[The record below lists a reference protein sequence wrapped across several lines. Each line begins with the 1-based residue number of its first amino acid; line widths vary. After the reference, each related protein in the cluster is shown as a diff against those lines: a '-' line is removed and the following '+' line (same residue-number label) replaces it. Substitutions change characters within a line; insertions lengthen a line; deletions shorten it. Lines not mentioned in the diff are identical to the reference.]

1 MKQNIAI
8 AVAAVLIVGAGWREW
23 TWTGFPSGVS
33 ESVEEQAFAE
43 RLEKVPLNIGE
54 WEGTDLEKM
63 DPRERAT
70 AGISGELSRN
80 YHNRRT
86 GETVAMFIVSGNARQ
101 VAQHTPN
108 QCYVAAGYTMMHEPG
123 PYSVEVGSATV
134 DFSTTEFKKEQ
145 VGGTQLLRIFWTW
158 SFDGK
163 WEAPRFERVK
173 LAGRPALY
181 KMYLS
186 TDEFRSGGRSVEKTP
201 SLAFIRDVLPVLNAT
216 LFPTT
221 AEAAPA
227 EAVPTESAPAEAAQ
241 AEVPAG

>member
-33 ESVEEQAFAE
+33 ESVEEQLFAE

-86 GETVAMFIVSGNARQ
+86 GEAVSMFIVSGNARNI
-101 VAQHTPN
+101 ALHTPD
-108 QCYVAAGYTMMHEPG
+108 QCYVAAGYTMMQSPG
-123 PYSVEVGSATV
+123 PYSVEVGSETV

-158 SFDGK
+158 SSDGK
-163 WEAPRFERVK
+163 WESPKLGRVQ

-181 KMYLS
+181 KMYLD
-186 TDEFRSGGRSVEKTP
+186 TDELRSGGRSVEKTP
-201 SLAFIRDVLPVLNAT
+201 SLTFIRDVLPVLNAT

-221 AEAAPA
+221 PEAAPA
-227 EAVPTESAPAEAAQ
+227 EAAPTAAPA
-241 AEVPAG
+241 G